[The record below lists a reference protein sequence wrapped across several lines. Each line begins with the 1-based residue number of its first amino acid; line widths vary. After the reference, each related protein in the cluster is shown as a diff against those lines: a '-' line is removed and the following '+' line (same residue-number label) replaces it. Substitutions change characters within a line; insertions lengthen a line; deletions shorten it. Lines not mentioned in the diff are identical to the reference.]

1 MIEIKNKENCCGC
14 GACVQRCPKQ
24 CIAFKEDEEGFLY
37 PRVDESLCIDCGLC
51 EKVCPILNTDIPRE
65 PLAVYAAFNHDAE
78 VRITSSSGGIFSLF
92 AESVI
97 AEGGV
102 VFGAKFNE
110 NWEVIHDYSETKEGL
125 AAFRGSK
132 YVQSSIGR
140 AYKDAERFLKEGRK
154 VLFSGTPC
162 QISGLKKFLRKD
174 YENLVTIDFICHGVP
189 SPGVFRWYMAEELAN
204 ISNQREY
211 AFPKRYKLKNIPL
224 VSTLAANA
232 NIELK
237 SIHFRDKIMGWRKF
251 SFSICFN
258 KLKDKNIVFSQS
270 LRENKFIL
278 GFLKDLYL
286 RPSCHICPCKGLASG
301 ADLTI
306 GDFWGIEKIH
316 PEIDD
321 DKGISALMVNTKKGF
336 IYTKNERIKLYE
348 SNFCT
353 LCELNGALMKS
364 SVVPRERN
372 VFFNN
377 IQTTMS
383 FSDNIGS
390 CVKQMRK
397 LRINQ
402 IISKS
407 ISVLKKLL
415 E

>member
-51 EKVCPILNTDIPRE
+51 EKVCPILNTDVPRE
-65 PLAVYAAFNHDAE
+65 PLAVYAAFNHDEE

-110 NWEVIHDYSETKEGL
+110 NWEVVHDYSETKEGL

-132 YVQSSIGR
+132 YVQSLIGR

-189 SPGVFRWYMAEELAN
+189 SPGVFRWYMAEELTN
-204 ISNQREY
+204 ILKKKVFRL
-211 AFPKRYKLKNIPL
+211 PKEGELKNIP
-224 VSTLAANA
+224 SIGTLAEKANV
-232 NIELK
+232 ELK
-237 SIHFRDKIMGWRKF
+237 NIHFRDKIKGWKKF
-251 SFSICFN
+251 SFSICFS
-258 KLKDKNIVFSQS
+258 KLQGSNIVFSQS

-286 RPSCHICPCKGLASG
+286 RPSCHMCVCKNLKSG
-301 ADLTI
+301 ADVTL
-306 GDFWGIEKIH
+306 GDFWGIQNIL
-316 PEIDD
+316 PQIDD
-321 DKGISALMVNTKKGF
+321 DKGISLVLVSSPKGMQLFLDLKCEVIESKLEYVKKYNSAYYKSS
-336 IYTKNERIKLYE
+336 IIPKERI
-348 SNFCT
+348 SFWT
-353 LCELNGALMKS
+353 MK
-364 SVVPRERN
+364 E
-372 VFFNN
+372 
-377 IQTTMS
+377 TS
-383 FSDNIGS
+383 FST
-390 CVKQMRK
+390 
-397 LRINQ
+397 RIKKCCSEDY
-402 IISKS
+402 ISK
-407 ISVLKKLL
+407 ILVKLHNLFKGKKK
-415 E
+415 